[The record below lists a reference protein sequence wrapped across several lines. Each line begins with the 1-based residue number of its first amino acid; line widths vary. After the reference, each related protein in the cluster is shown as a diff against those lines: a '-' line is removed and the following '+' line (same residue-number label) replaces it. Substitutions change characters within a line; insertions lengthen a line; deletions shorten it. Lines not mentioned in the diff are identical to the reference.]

1 MNNLLVNIGGERRRQ
16 ALMAD
21 NKKLLWLKLRTII
34 FGHPLATK
42 NAEESKVGV
51 FGGVPVFGSDI
62 ISSEGYAPDEILYV
76 LLLAGSLGYAYVLK
90 ISLAIVLLVVSIFLV
105 YRKAIQ
111 KYPEGGGSY
120 TIAKAYLGINYGL
133 IAGASLT
140 LDYVL
145 TVAVSVS
152 SAIENLTGI
161 IPWLAPA
168 PHKVLADCLVIMF
181 MAWVNLRGL
190 KESARLFAFPVYLYI
205 ATLALLIGTGLVE
218 ILVHG
223 VTPVSVATGHIA
235 ANSASGMTL
244 FILARAFAGGTTA
257 LTGFEAVSN
266 GVTAFKSPAQKRAI
280 STLLILGIVVSLG
293 LIGLT
298 YLAGAYHLVPTLG
311 NTVLNQLG
319 LIIFGKN
326 IFYFILMGTAAAI
339 LVIASSTPYAGL
351 PILLSL
357 MARDGYTPRYF
368 KNLGD
373 RMVYSAGIWTLFILS
388 SLLIIVFDGDT
399 HMMLPLYAIGVFI
412 SFTLTGMGLAKHTW
426 QERGAKWQSDF
437 VIFTFGGVVSFL
449 VLLIFI
455 ITKFTQGAWIILVI
469 MPLLVLMFRG
479 IRSIYSGEIQNF
491 EVTPEAA
498 ASFHNHVAKLRRRR
512 AHLEL
517 ADFKNKVIVPVF
529 DLNLIVLDTLKYA
542 YALTPQVTAVHVA
555 SEPSRTAKLLKHW
568 AENHIEIPL
577 EIVESPYRAT
587 VQDLLKYI
595 DKVAKKGNFDTIT
608 IAIGEYVPEKLWH
621 NILHNQ
627 TGQLMK
633 LMLLFRKNIL
643 VTSVPYHP
651 GRIEA
656 QPVALKEDSKIK

>member
-1 MNNLLVNIGGERRRQ
+1 MANNT
-16 ALMAD
+16 
-21 NKKLLWLKLRTII
+21 KLLWLRLRTSI
-34 FGHPLATK
+34 FGHPLATQ

-51 FGGVPVFGSDI
+51 LGGVPVFGSDI

-90 ISLAIVLLVVSIFLV
+90 ISLAIVLLVISIFLV

-120 TIAKAYLGINYGL
+120 TVAKAYLGESYGL

-218 ILVHG
+218 ILIHG

-235 ANSASGMTL
+235 ETSAGMTV

-266 GVTAFKSPAQKRAI
+266 GVTAFKNPAQKRAI
-280 STLLILGIVVSLG
+280 RTLLILGILVSLG

-298 YLAGAYHLVPTLG
+298 YLAGSYHLVPAPG

-319 LIIFGKN
+319 LIIFGNN
-326 IFYFILMGTAAAI
+326 IFYFVLMGTAAAI
-339 LVIASSTPYAGL
+339 LVIASNTPYAGL

-357 MARDGYTPRYF
+357 MARDGYAPRYF

-373 RMVYSAGIWTLFILS
+373 RLVYGAGIWTLFILS
-388 SLLIIVFDGDT
+388 SLLIIVFHGDT

-412 SFTLTGMGLAKHTW
+412 SFTLTGTGLAKHSW
-426 QERGAKWQSDF
+426 QERGEKWQSDF
-437 VIFTFGGVVSFL
+437 VIFSFGGVVSFL

-455 ITKFTQGAWIILVI
+455 TTKFTQGAWIILLI
-469 MPLLVLMFRG
+469 MPLLVLMFRA
-479 IRSIYSGEIQNF
+479 IRYVYQGEIEDL
-491 EVTPEAA
+491 EVTQEAA
-498 ASFHNHVAKLRRRR
+498 EGFHRHVTRLKRRRS
-512 AHLEL
+512 HLEL
-517 ADFKNKVIVPVF
+517 ADFKNKVIVPVY
-529 DLNLIVLDTLKYA
+529 DLNLIVLKTLRYA

-555 SEPSRTAKLLKHW
+555 SDPSRTAKLLKHW
-568 AENHIEIPL
+568 AEHHIEIPL

-587 VQDLLKYI
+587 VHDFLNYI
-595 DKVAKKGNFDTIT
+595 DKVEKKGNFDTIT
-608 IAIGEYVPEKLWH
+608 VAIPEYVPQKLWH
-621 NILHNQ
+621 NLLHNQ

-633 LMLLFRKNIL
+633 VMLLFRKSIL

-651 GRIEA
+651 APKEA
-656 QPVALKEDSKIK
+656 DPVDLKIDSKR

>member
-1 MNNLLVNIGGERRRQ
+1 MAHNNR
-16 ALMAD
+16 
-21 NKKLLWLKLRTII
+21 LLWLRLRTSI
-34 FGHPLATK
+34 FGHPLATQ

-51 FGGVPVFGSDI
+51 FGGIPVFGSDI

-90 ISLAIVLLVVSIFLV
+90 ISLAIVLLVISIFLV

-120 TIAKAYLGINYGL
+120 TVAKAYLGENYGL

-145 TVAVSVS
+145 TVAVSIS
-152 SAIENLTGI
+152 SAIENLTGVF
-161 IPWLAPA
+161 PWLAPT
-168 PHKVLADCLVIMF
+168 PNKVLADCLVIMF

-223 VTPVSVATGHIA
+223 VAPISVATGHIA
-235 ANSASGMTL
+235 ETSAGMTL

-266 GVTAFKSPAQKRAI
+266 GVTAFKNPAQKRAI
-280 STLLILGIVVSLG
+280 RTLLILGILVSLG
-293 LIGLT
+293 LVGLT
-298 YLAGAYHLVPTLG
+298 YLAGSYHLVPALG

-319 LIIFGKN
+319 LIIFGRN
-326 IFYFILMGTAAAI
+326 IFYFVLMGTAAAI
-339 LVIASSTPYAGL
+339 LVIASNTPYAGL

-357 MARDGYTPRYF
+357 MARDGYAPRYF

-373 RMVYSAGIWTLFILS
+373 RLVYGAGIWTLFLLS
-388 SLLIIVFDGDT
+388 SLLIIVFHGDT

-412 SFTLTGMGLAKHTW
+412 SFTLTGTGLAKHTW
-426 QERGAKWQSDF
+426 QERGEKWQSDF
-437 VIFTFGGVVSFL
+437 VIFSFGGIVSFL

-455 ITKFTQGAWIILVI
+455 TTKFTQGAWIILVI

-479 IRSIYSGEIQNF
+479 IRYVYQGEIEDL
-491 EVTPEAA
+491 EVTLEAA
-498 ASFHNHVAKLRRRR
+498 EGFHRHVLRLKRRRS
-512 AHLEL
+512 HLEL
-517 ADFKNKVIVPVF
+517 ADFKNKVIVPVY
-529 DLNLIVLDTLKYA
+529 DLNLIVLKTLRYA

-555 SEPSRTAKLLKHW
+555 SDPSRTAKLLKHW
-568 AENHIEIPL
+568 AEHHIEIPL

-587 VQDLLKYI
+587 VHDFLNYI
-595 DKVAKKGNFDTIT
+595 DKVEKKGNFDTIT
-608 IAIGEYVPEKLWH
+608 VAIPEYVPQKLWH
-621 NILHNQ
+621 NLLHNQ

-633 LMLLFRKNIL
+633 LMLLFRKSIL

-651 GRIEA
+651 VLNEA
-656 QPVALKEDSKIK
+656 HPIDLKVDSKR

>member
-1 MNNLLVNIGGERRRQ
+1 MANNNRLLS
-16 ALMAD
+16 
-21 NKKLLWLKLRTII
+21 LKLRTLI
-34 FGHPLATK
+34 FGHPLATQ

-51 FGGVPVFGSDI
+51 LGGIPVFGSDI

-90 ISLAIVLLVVSIFLV
+90 ISAAIVLLVISIFLV

-120 TIAKAYLGINYGL
+120 TIAKAYLGENYGL

-140 LDYVL
+140 LDYIL

-161 IPWLAPA
+161 IPWLAPTE
-168 PHKVLADCLVIMF
+168 HKVLADCLVILF

-190 KESARLFAFPVYLYI
+190 KESARLFSIPVYLYVS
-205 ATLALLIGTGLVE
+205 TLALLIGTGVVE
-218 ILVHG
+218 ILAHG
-223 VTPVSVATGHIA
+223 LTPEAVATGQHIA
-235 ANSASGMTL
+235 VSSSGMTF

-266 GVTAFKSPAQKRAI
+266 GVTAFKKPAQKGAI
-280 STLLILGIVVSLG
+280 HTLLILGIIVSLG

-298 YLAGAYHLVPTLG
+298 YLAGAYHLVPAEG

-319 LIIFGKN
+319 LIIFGKT
-326 IFYFILMGTAAAI
+326 IPYFILMGTAAAI

-357 MARDGYTPRYF
+357 MARDGYAPRYF

-373 RMVYSAGIWTLFILS
+373 RLVYSAGIWTLFIVS
-388 SLLIIVFDGDT
+388 SVLIIVFHGDT
-399 HMMLPLYAIGVFI
+399 HAMLPLYAIGVFI
-412 SFTLTGMGLAKHTW
+412 SFSLTGLGLAKHTLH
-426 QERGAKWQSDF
+426 ERGEKWLSDF
-437 VIFTFGGVVSFL
+437 VIFCFGGVVSFL

-455 ITKFTQGAWIILVI
+455 ITKFTEGAWIILII
-469 MPLLVLMFRG
+469 MPLLVIMFRG
-479 IRSIYSGEIQNF
+479 IRSIYAGEIRDL
-491 EVTPEAA
+491 EVTPQAIDD
-498 ASFHNHVAKLRRRR
+498 FHKHVTKIKRRR
-512 AHLEL
+512 AHVEL
-517 ADFKNKVIVPVF
+517 ADYKNKIIVPVY
-529 DLNLIVLDTLKYA
+529 DLNLIVLETLTYA

-555 SEPSRTAKLLKHW
+555 SDPNRTAKLLKHW
-568 AENHIEIPL
+568 ALHHIEIPL

-595 DKVAKKGNFDTIT
+595 DKVEKKGNFDTIT
-608 IAIGEYVPEKLWH
+608 VAIAEYVPEKIWQ
-621 NILHNQ
+621 NVLHNQ

-633 LMLLFRKNIL
+633 LMLLFRKRIL

-651 GRIEA
+651 VPKEIPSDKIEI
-656 QPVALKEDSKIK
+656 KSKS

>member
-1 MNNLLVNIGGERRRQ
+1 MASNNRLLS
-16 ALMAD
+16 
-21 NKKLLWLKLRTII
+21 LKLRTLI
-34 FGHPLATK
+34 FGHPLATQ

-51 FGGVPVFGSDI
+51 LGGVPVFGSDI

-76 LLLAGSLGYAYVLK
+76 LLLAGSLGYAYILK
-90 ISLAIVLLVVSIFLV
+90 ISFAIVLLVISIFLV

-120 TIAKAYLGINYGL
+120 TIAKAYLGENYGL

-145 TVAVSVS
+145 TVAVSIS

-161 IPWLAPA
+161 FPWLAPTE
-168 PHKVLADCLVIMF
+168 HKVLADCLVILF

-190 KESARLFAFPVYLYI
+190 KESARLFSLPVYLYI
-205 ATLALLIGTGLVE
+205 STLALLIGTGLVE
-218 ILVHG
+218 ILIHG
-223 VTPVSVATGHIA
+223 ITPVAMATQHIA
-235 ANSASGMTL
+235 VSSASGMTL

-266 GVTAFKSPAQKRAI
+266 GVTAFKNPAQKHAI
-280 STLLILGIVVSLG
+280 HTLLVLGVIVSLG

-298 YLAGAYHLVPTLG
+298 YLAGAYHLVPAEG

-319 LIIFGKN
+319 VIIFGRT
-326 IFYFILMGTAAAI
+326 IPYFILMGTAAAI

-357 MARDGYTPRYF
+357 MARDGYAPRYF

-373 RMVYSAGIWTLFILS
+373 RLVYSAGIWTLFIVS
-388 SLLIIVFDGDT
+388 SLLIIVFHGDT
-399 HMMLPLYAIGVFI
+399 HEMLPLYAIGVFI
-412 SFTLTGMGLAKHTW
+412 SFTLTGTGLAKHTW

-437 VIFTFGGVVSFL
+437 AIFSFGGLVSFL

-469 MPLLVLMFRG
+469 MPVLVLMFRG
-479 IRSIYSGEIQNF
+479 IRSIYSGEIRDLD
-491 EVTPEAA
+491 VTPKAIED
-498 ASFHNHVAKLRRRR
+498 FHKHIAKIKRRR
-512 AHLEL
+512 AHVEL
-517 ADFKNKVIVPVF
+517 ADYKNKIIVPVY

-542 YALTPQVTAVHVA
+542 YALTPQVTAVHIA
-555 SEPSRTAKLLKHW
+555 SDPARIAKLLKHW
-568 AENHIEIPL
+568 TQHHIEIPL

-587 VQDLLKYI
+587 VHDFLNYV
-595 DKVAKKGNFDTIT
+595 DKVEKKGNFDTIT
-608 IAIGEYVPEKLWH
+608 VAIAEYVPDKIWQ

-633 LMLLFRKNIL
+633 LMLLFRKSIL

-651 GRIEA
+651 VPREA
-656 QPVALKEDSKIK
+656 PADELDVLSKPKHKIQ

>member
-1 MNNLLVNIGGERRRQ
+1 MANINR
-16 ALMAD
+16 LF
-21 NKKLLWLKLRTII
+21 LLKLRTFI
-34 FGHPLATK
+34 FGHPLSTQ

-51 FGGVPVFGSDI
+51 RGGVPVFGSDI

-76 LLLAGSLGYAYVLK
+76 LLLAGTLGYAYILK
-90 ISLAIVLLVVSIFLV
+90 ISFLIVLLVISIFLV

-120 TIAKAYLGINYGL
+120 TIAKAYLGENFGL

-140 LDYVL
+140 LDYIL

-161 IPWLAPA
+161 IPWLAP
-168 PHKVLADCLVIMF
+168 PGHKVLADCLVILF
-181 MAWVNLRGL
+181 MAWINLRGL
-190 KESARLFAFPVYLYI
+190 KESARLFSIPVYLYI

-223 VTPVSVATGHIA
+223 VTPTALATGHLA
-235 ANSASGMTL
+235 SSSVSGMTW

-266 GVTAFKSPAQKRAI
+266 GVTAFKKPSQKRAI
-280 STLLILGIVVSLG
+280 QTLLILAIIVSLG

-298 YLAGAYHLVPTLG
+298 YLAGAYHIVPTPG

-319 LIIFGKN
+319 LIIFGKT
-326 IFYFILMGTAAAI
+326 IPYFVLMGTAAAI

-373 RMVYSAGIWTLFILS
+373 SLVYSAGIWTLFLVS
-388 SLLIIVFDGDT
+388 SLLIIVFHGDT
-399 HMMLPLYAIGVFI
+399 HTMLPLYAIGVFI
-412 SFTLTGMGLAKHTW
+412 SFTLTGAGLAKHTW
-426 QERGAKWQSDF
+426 QERGEKWKTDF
-437 VIFTFGGVVSFL
+437 AIFSFGGVVSFL
-449 VLLIFI
+449 VLLVFI
-455 ITKFTQGAWIILVI
+455 TTKFKQGAWIILVI

-479 IRSIYSGEIQNF
+479 IHYVYNIEIQNLDI
-491 EVTPEAA
+491 TPEAVDD
-498 ASFHNHVAKLRRRR
+498 FHKHVMKYKRRRS
-512 AHLEL
+512 HIEL
-517 ADFKNKVIVPVF
+517 ADYRNKVIVPVY
-529 DLNLIVLDTLKYA
+529 DLNLIILKTLKYA
-542 YALTPQVTAVHVA
+542 YSLTPQVTAVHIA
-555 SEPSRTAKLLKHW
+555 SDPSRTAKLLKHW
-568 AENHIEIPL
+568 TEQHIEIPL
-577 EIVESPYRAT
+577 EIVESPYRAI
-587 VQDLLKYI
+587 VHDLLHYI
-595 DKVAKKGNFDTIT
+595 DLIEKNGHFDTIT
-608 IAIGEYVPEKLWH
+608 LAIGEYVPVKFWH

-627 TGQLMK
+627 TGQLIK
-633 LMLLFRKNIL
+633 LMLLFRKSIL

-651 GRIEA
+651 VPKA
-656 QPVALKEDSKIK
+656 ALLIDSNVNPKK

>member
-1 MNNLLVNIGGERRRQ
+1 MANI
-16 ALMAD
+16 
-21 NKKLLWLKLRTII
+21 NKLLSLKLRTLIL
-34 FGHPLATK
+34 GHPLSTQ
-42 NAEESKVGV
+42 NAEEAKVGV
-51 FGGVPVFGSDI
+51 RGGVPVFGSDI
-62 ISSEGYAPDEILYV
+62 ISSQGYAPDEILYV
-76 LLLAGSLGYAYVLK
+76 LLLAGTLGYAYILN
-90 ISLAIVLLVVSIFLV
+90 ISFVIVLLVISIFLV

-111 KYPEGGGSY
+111 KSPEGGGSY
-120 TIAKAYLGINYGL
+120 TIAKAYLGENFGL

-161 IPWLAPA
+161 IPWLAPTG
-168 PHKVLADCLVIMF
+168 HKVLAICLVIMI
-181 MAWVNLRGL
+181 MAWINLRGL
-190 KESARLFAFPVYLYI
+190 KESARVFSFPVYLYI

-218 ILVHG
+218 ILING
-223 VTPVSVATGHIA
+223 VTPTAVATGQLA
-235 ANSASGMTL
+235 SSSVSGMTW

-266 GVTAFKSPAQKRAI
+266 GVTAFKQPSQKRAI
-280 STLLILGIVVSLG
+280 HTLLILAIIVSLG

-298 YLAGAYHLVPTLG
+298 YLAGAYHLVPAPG
-311 NTVLNQLG
+311 NTILNQLG
-319 LIIFGKN
+319 LIVFGKT
-326 IFYFILMGTAAAI
+326 IPYFVLMGTAATI

-373 RMVYSAGIWTLFILS
+373 RLVYSAGIWTLFLLS
-388 SLLIIVFDGDT
+388 SLLVIVFRGNT

-412 SFTLTGMGLAKHTW
+412 SFTLTGAGLAKHTW
-426 QERGAKWQSDF
+426 KERGEKWKSDF
-437 VIFTFGGVVSFL
+437 AIFSFGGLVSFL

-455 ITKFTQGAWIILVI
+455 TTKFTQGAWIILLI

-479 IRSIYSGEIQNF
+479 IHYVYNIEIQNL
-491 EVTPEAA
+491 EITPEAA
-498 ASFHNHVAKLRRRR
+498 EDFHRHVKKLKRRRSQI
-512 AHLEL
+512 EL
-517 ADFKNKVIVPVF
+517 ADYRNKVIVPVY
-529 DLNLIVLDTLKYA
+529 DLNIIVLKTLKYA
-542 YALTPQVTAVHVA
+542 YALTPQVTAVHIA
-555 SEPSRTAKLLKHW
+555 SDPNRTTKLLKHW
-568 AENHIEIPL
+568 TEQHMEIPL

-587 VQDLLKYI
+587 VHDLLKYV
-595 DKVAKKGNFDTIT
+595 DKIEKNSQFDTIT
-608 IAIGEYVPEKLWH
+608 IAIPEYVPEKLWQ

-633 LMLLFRKNIL
+633 LMLLFRKSIL

-651 GRIEA
+651 VPYEA
-656 QPVALKEDSKIK
+656 KLVEPKFNPKN

>member
-1 MNNLLVNIGGERRRQ
+1 MANI
-16 ALMAD
+16 
-21 NKKLLWLKLRTII
+21 NKLFSLKLRTLIL
-34 FGHPLATK
+34 GHPLSSQ
-42 NAEESKVGV
+42 NVEESKVGV
-51 FGGVPVFGSDI
+51 GGGVPVFGSDI

-76 LLLAGSLGYAYVLK
+76 LLLTGTLGYAYILK
-90 ISLAIVLLVVSIFLV
+90 ISLVIVLLVISIFLV

-120 TIAKAYLGINYGL
+120 TIAKAFLGENFGL

-161 IPWLAPA
+161 LPWLAPSG
-168 PHKVLADCLVIMF
+168 HKVLADCLVIMF
-181 MAWVNLRGL
+181 MAWINLRGL
-190 KESARLFAFPVYLYI
+190 KESARLFSIPVYLYI

-223 VTPVSVATGHIA
+223 VTPTAVATGHLA
-235 ANSASGMTL
+235 SSTVSGMTW

-266 GVTAFKSPAQKRAI
+266 GVTAFKHPAQKRAI
-280 STLLILGIVVSLG
+280 QTLLILAIIVSLG

-298 YLAGAYHLVPTLG
+298 YLAGAYHIVPAEG

-326 IFYFILMGTAAAI
+326 ILYFLLMGTAAAI

-373 RMVYSAGIWTLFILS
+373 RLVYSVGIWTLFLVS
-388 SLLIIVFDGDT
+388 SLLIIVFHGDT
-399 HMMLPLYAIGVFI
+399 HTMLPLYAIGVFI
-412 SFTLTGMGLAKHTW
+412 SFTLTGTGLAKHTW
-426 QERGAKWQSDF
+426 QERGPKWQSDF
-437 VIFTFGGVVSFL
+437 AIFSFGGVVSFL
-449 VLLIFI
+449 VLLVFI
-455 ITKFTQGAWIILVI
+455 TTKFRQGAWIILVI

-479 IRSIYSGEIQNF
+479 IRYVYQEEIQDL

-498 ASFHNHVAKLRRRR
+498 EDFHRYVKKIKRRR
-512 AHLEL
+512 AEAEL
-517 ADFKNKVIVPVF
+517 ADYKNKIIVPVY
-529 DLNLIVLDTLKYA
+529 DLNLIVLKTLKYA
-542 YALTPQVTAVHVA
+542 YALTPQVTAVHIA
-555 SEPSRTAKLLKHW
+555 SDQGRTKKLLKHW
-568 AENHIEIPL
+568 TEHHMEIPL
-577 EIVESPYRAT
+577 EIMESPYRAT

-595 DKVAKKGNFDTIT
+595 DKIEKNGHFDTIT
-608 IAIGEYVPEKLWH
+608 VAIPEYVPEKLWH

-633 LMLLFRKNIL
+633 LMLLFRKSIL

-651 GRIEA
+651 V
-656 QPVALKEDSKIK
+656 PKKVLVVDSDVNPKN

>member
-1 MNNLLVNIGGERRRQ
+1 MANNNRLLS
-16 ALMAD
+16 
-21 NKKLLWLKLRTII
+21 LKLRTLI
-34 FGHPLATK
+34 FGHPLATQ

-51 FGGVPVFGSDI
+51 LGGVPVFGSDI

-90 ISLAIVLLVVSIFLV
+90 VSIAIVLLVISIFLV

-120 TIAKAYLGINYGL
+120 TIAKAYLGENYGL

-140 LDYVL
+140 LDYIL

-161 IPWLAPA
+161 IPWLAPTE
-168 PHKVLADCLVIMF
+168 HKVLADCLVILF

-190 KESARLFAFPVYLYI
+190 KESARLFSIPVYLYI
-205 ATLALLIGTGLVE
+205 STLALLIGTGLVE
-218 ILVHG
+218 ILFHG
-223 VTPVSVATGHIA
+223 ITREAVATGQHIA
-235 ANSASGMTL
+235 VSSSGMTF

-266 GVTAFKSPAQKRAI
+266 GVTAFKKPAQKGAI
-280 STLLILGIVVSLG
+280 HTLLILGIIVSLG

-298 YLAGAYHLVPTLG
+298 YLAGSYHLVPAEG

-319 LIIFGKN
+319 VIIFGRT
-326 IFYFILMGTAAAI
+326 IPYFILMGTAAAI

-357 MARDGYTPRYF
+357 MARDGYAPRYF

-373 RMVYSAGIWTLFILS
+373 RLVYSAGIWTLFIVS
-388 SLLIIVFDGDT
+388 SVLIIVFHGDT
-399 HMMLPLYAIGVFI
+399 HTMLPLYAIGVFI
-412 SFTLTGMGLAKHTW
+412 SFSLTGLGLAKHTL
-426 QERGAKWQSDF
+426 QEKGEKWKSDF
-437 VIFTFGGVVSFL
+437 LIFCFGGIVSFL

-469 MPLLVLMFRG
+469 MPMLVIMFRG
-479 IRSIYSGEIQNF
+479 IRSIYSSEIRDL
-491 EVTPEAA
+491 EVTPKAIDD
-498 ASFHNHVAKLRRRR
+498 FHKHVTKIKRRR
-512 AHLEL
+512 AHVEL
-517 ADFKNKVIVPVF
+517 SDYKNKIIVPVY
-529 DLNLIVLDTLKYA
+529 DLNLIVLETLTYA

-555 SEPSRTAKLLKHW
+555 SDPNRTAKLLKHW
-568 AENHIEIPL
+568 ALHHMEIPL

-595 DKVAKKGNFDTIT
+595 DKVEKNGKFDTIT
-608 IAIGEYVPEKLWH
+608 VAIAEYVPEKIWQNL
-621 NILHNQ
+621 LHNQ
-627 TGQLMK
+627 TGQLIK
-633 LMLLFRKNIL
+633 LMLLFRKRIL

-651 GRIEA
+651 VPKEA
-656 QPVALKEDSKIK
+656 PLDTLEPQSRV

>member
-1 MNNLLVNIGGERRRQ
+1 MSNINKLFSLRIR
-16 ALMAD
+16 AL
-21 NKKLLWLKLRTII
+21 I
-34 FGHPLATK
+34 FGHPLSTQ
-42 NAEESKVGV
+42 NTEESKVGV
-51 FGGVPVFGSDI
+51 GGGVPVFGSDI

-76 LLLAGSLGYAYVLK
+76 LLLAGTLGYAYILK
-90 ISLAIVLLVVSIFLV
+90 ISLLIVMLVISIFLV

-120 TIAKAYLGINYGL
+120 TIAKAYLGENFGL

-140 LDYVL
+140 LDYIL

-161 IPWLAPA
+161 ISWLAP
-168 PHKVLADCLVIMF
+168 PGHKVLADCLVIMF
-181 MAWVNLRGL
+181 MAWINLRGL
-190 KESARLFAFPVYLYI
+190 KESARLFSIPVYLYI

-223 VTPVSVATGHIA
+223 VTPTAVATGKL
-235 ANSASGMTL
+235 ASSSVGGMTW

-266 GVTAFKSPAQKRAI
+266 GVTAFKNPAQKKAI
-280 STLLILGIVVSLG
+280 KTLLILAIIVSLG

-298 YLAGAYHLVPTLG
+298 YLAGAYHLVPSEG
-311 NTVLNQLG
+311 NTILNQLG
-319 LIIFGKN
+319 LIIFGKT
-326 IFYFILMGTAAAI
+326 IPYFVLMGTAAAI

-373 RMVYSAGIWTLFILS
+373 RLVYSVGIWTLFLVS
-388 SLLIIVFDGDT
+388 SLLIIVFHGDT

-412 SFTLTGMGLAKHTW
+412 SFTLTGAGLAKHTW
-426 QERGAKWQSDF
+426 KERGVKWQSDF
-437 VIFTFGGVVSFL
+437 VIFSFGGIVSFL
-449 VLLIFI
+449 VLLVFI
-455 ITKFTQGAWIILVI
+455 TTKFKQGAWIILLI
-469 MPLLVLMFRG
+469 MPLLVLMFRV
-479 IRSIYSGEIQNF
+479 IHYVYQEEIQNL
-491 EVTPEAA
+491 EITQEA
-498 ASFHNHVAKLRRRR
+498 SDDFHNHVKKIDRRRSKIEISSYR
-512 AHLEL
+512 
-517 ADFKNKVIVPVF
+517 NKIIVPVY
-529 DLNLIVLDTLKYA
+529 DLNLIVLKTLKYA
-542 YALTPQVTAVHVA
+542 YALTPQVTAVHIA
-555 SEPSRTAKLLKHW
+555 SDPNRATKLIKHW
-568 AENHIEIPL
+568 AEQHMEIPL

-587 VQDLLKYI
+587 VHDLLDYVDNIEK
-595 DKVAKKGNFDTIT
+595 DCDFDTIT
-608 IAIGEYVPEKLWH
+608 IAIPEYVPEKLWQ

-633 LMLLFRKNIL
+633 LMLLFRKSIL

-651 GRIEA
+651 I
-656 QPVALKEDSKIK
+656 PKNSNLNPKN

>member
-1 MNNLLVNIGGERRRQ
+1 MANI
-16 ALMAD
+16 
-21 NKKLLWLKLRTII
+21 NKLFSLKLRTLIL
-34 FGHPLATK
+34 GHPLSSH

-51 FGGVPVFGSDI
+51 RGGVPVFGSDI
-62 ISSEGYAPDEILYV
+62 ISSQGYAPDEILYV
-76 LLLAGSLGYAYVLK
+76 LLLAGTLGYAYVLK
-90 ISLAIVLLVVSIFLV
+90 ISVAIVLLVISIFLV

-120 TIAKAYLGINYGL
+120 TIAKAYLGENYGL

-161 IPWLAPA
+161 ITWLAP
-168 PHKVLADCLVIMF
+168 PEHKVLADCLVIMF
-181 MAWVNLRGL
+181 MAWINLRGL
-190 KESARLFAFPVYLYI
+190 KESARLFSIPVYLYI
-205 ATLALLIGTGLVE
+205 STLALLIGTGLVG

-223 VTPVSVATGHIA
+223 VTPTAVATGQIA
-235 ANSASGMTL
+235 STSISGMTW
-244 FILARAFAGGTTA
+244 FIIARAFAGGTTA

-266 GVTAFKSPAQKRAI
+266 GVTAFKAPSQKRAI
-280 STLLILGIVVSLG
+280 QTLLILAIIVSLG

-298 YLAGAYHLVPTLG
+298 YLAGAYHLVPAEG
-311 NTVLNQLG
+311 NTILNQLG
-319 LIIFGKN
+319 LIIFGKT
-326 IFYFILMGTAAAI
+326 ILYFILMVTAATI

-373 RMVYSAGIWTLFILS
+373 RLVYSAGIWTLFLVS
-388 SLLIIVFDGDT
+388 SLLVIVFHGNT
-399 HMMLPLYAIGVFI
+399 HTMLPLYAIGVFI
-412 SFTLTGMGLAKHTW
+412 SFTLTGTGLAKHTW
-426 QERGAKWQSDF
+426 KERGEKWQSDF
-437 VIFTFGGVVSFL
+437 VIFSFGGIVSFL
-449 VLLIFI
+449 VLLVFI
-455 ITKFTQGAWIILVI
+455 TTKFKQGAWIILVI

-479 IRSIYSGEIQNF
+479 IRYVYQEEIQDL
-491 EVTPEAA
+491 ETTPEAA
-498 ASFHNHVAKLRRRR
+498 EDFHRYVKKVKRRR
-512 AHLEL
+512 AEAEL
-517 ADFKNKVIVPVF
+517 ADYKNKIIVPVY
-529 DLNLIVLDTLKYA
+529 DLNLIVLKTLKYA
-542 YALTPQVTAVHVA
+542 YALTPQVTAVHIA
-555 SEPSRTAKLLKHW
+555 SDQSRTMKLLKHW
-568 AENHIEIPL
+568 AEHHIEIPL
-577 EIVESPYRAT
+577 EIVDSPYRAT

-595 DKVAKKGNFDTIT
+595 DKIDKYGHFETIT
-608 IAIGEYVPEKLWH
+608 VAIPEYVPEKLWH

-651 GRIEA
+651 V
-656 QPVALKEDSKIK
+656 PKKALRVDPNVDPKN